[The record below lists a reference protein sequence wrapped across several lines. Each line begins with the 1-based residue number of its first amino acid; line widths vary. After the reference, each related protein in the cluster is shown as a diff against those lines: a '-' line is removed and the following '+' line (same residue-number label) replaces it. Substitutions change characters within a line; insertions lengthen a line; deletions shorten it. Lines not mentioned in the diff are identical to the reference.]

1 MRILTTISTG
11 IALAMLSTTP
21 AAAGD
26 AKIYAVPSHENF
38 CPAGL
43 QPVTISGVICC
54 GVPNQQATYH
64 QVMQHPTPKKK
75 VHKHY
80 SARAHCPVGTK
91 GCS

>member
-11 IALAMLSTTP
+11 IALAMLSAAP
-21 AAAGD
+21 AAAE

-43 QPVTISGVICC
+43 QPVTISGSVCC
-54 GVPNQQATYH
+54 GVPNQHVTYH
-64 QVMQHPTPKKK
+64 QVMQHPAPKK
-75 VHKHY
+75 VREHY

-91 GCS
+91 GC